1 VQILFQTWHLMI
13 GVGFL
18 LAAIM
23 VAGVYLLLRKRL
35 EYSVWYLRTLTWA
48 MPLPVLACLLGW
60 MTTEV
65 GRQPWI
71 VQGELRT
78 VDAVSATVGT
88 GQVATTLG
96 IFVAI
101 YAVLFFAW
109 LYIVRGLIRK
119 GPETEHAPAPEQ
131 ERTELLAVAR
141 DKLSTLPG
149 YRGPEQLEKI
159 TSSRR
164 TGTTAA
170 SGRSLGKPEG
180 GES

>member
-1 VQILFQTWHLMI
+1 MI
-13 GVGFL
+13 GVGLL

-35 EYSVWYLRTLTWA
+35 EYSVWYLRVLTWA

-60 MTTEV
+60 MTTEI

-78 VDAVSATVGT
+78 ADAVSVTVGT

-101 YAVLFFAW
+101 YAVLFVAW
-109 LYIVRGLIRK
+109 LHIVRGLIRK
-119 GPETEHAPAPEQ
+119 GPQTERALEPEQ
-131 ERTELLAVAR
+131 ERTALLAASR
-141 DKLSTLPG
+141 DRLLALPG
-149 YRGPEQLEKI
+149 YRGPEHLEKI
-159 TSSRR
+159 ASPRR
-164 TGTTAA
+164 RETTPVPD
-170 SGRSLGKPEG
+170 RSLEKSEG
-180 GES
+180 GEQ